1 LLTISLL
8 WVLIMPLSTVGYH
21 TCLNVGSATEI
32 EQKAP
37 FKAQHDPFLSE
48 GCYFWEHSE
57 SAAHYWGGT
66 ARFKQAGYV
75 VCRCELCLNSIL
87 DLAGNPLQI
96 NEFLA
101 LEQVLEECNR
111 LPAAKLPIAKLIE
124 TLRDL
129 DATDMPGVF
138 PYDSVRIR
146 LEPAEKQ
153 QDLRPFTASARTG
166 KGLILNPRFVICVFA
181 ETTSPLRPPQVLTC
195 EIIFPKTVQHD

>member
-1 LLTISLL
+1 ML
-8 WVLIMPLSTVGYH
+8 LSTVGYH
-21 TCLNVGSATEI
+21 TCLNIGSATTI

-37 FKAQHDPFLSE
+37 FKASYDPFLSE
-48 GCYFWEHSE
+48 GYYFWEHSE
-57 SAAHYWGGT
+57 AAAHYWGTT
-66 ARFKQAGYV
+66 ARFKTTGYV
-75 VCRCELCLNSIL
+75 ICQCRLDLISLL
-87 DLAGNPLQI
+87 DLAGSRLHI

-111 LPAAKLPIAKLIE
+111 LPAVKLPIANLIE

-129 DATDMPGVF
+129 HATDMPGLF

-153 QDLRPFTASARTG
+153 QDLRAYTASARTG

-181 ETTSPLRPPQVLTC
+181 ETISPLRAPQVLTC
-195 EIIFPKTVQHD
+195 EVIFPKTI